1 MALVLESLVARRHA
15 RTVPLVVVDRAGFV
29 RWLSRQDRATAR
41 WLAANAFE
49 PSGNR
54 VALVPGED
62 GPSLA
67 LFARAEGGPWAWAA
81 AAQRLPPGRYAIE
94 GALEPEEATDAA
106 IGWALEAYT
115 FDRYLTRRDAGARRE
130 LVWPA
135 GADREEARRVLEAVG
150 MVRDLVNTPA
160 ADLGPAELAAE
171 ARALGRRYGARTRVV
186 TAAALAREY
195 PAVHAVG
202 RGSARAP
209 RLVDLRWGRAGDPRL
224 TLVGKGVCFDS
235 GGLDLKNSAGMQR
248 MKKDMAG
255 AAHALA
261 LARLV
266 MDARLPVRLR
276 VLLPCVEN
284 LPGPNAYRPLDVLS
298 TRKGLTVEVS
308 NTDAEGRLLLADA
321 LAEADR
327 ERPDL
332 LVDIATLTG
341 SARIALGTEL
351 TPFFS
356 SDRKLADDLARH
368 GRKARDPVWRL
379 PLHRG
384 YRRHLESKVA
394 DLKNAPS
401 IQLAGAII
409 AALFLREFVTE
420 TERWLHL
427 DIFGWTDHA
436 RPGRPLGAEAT
447 GLRALWALVK
457 ERYPTKARG
466 RPRPRASSDRGKGR
480 R

>member
-94 GALEPEEATDAA
+94 GALARAA
-106 IGWALEAYT
+106 APAAARGGAPAPT
-115 FDRYLTRRDAGARRE
+115 PSDRPPPRGPPAPRRE